1 MAFCRLF
8 FFGMR
13 WSAEKPCAEHSSARG
28 DVCGFACKMTASAVK
43 QTRAEHREAWFRI
56 LLPLPTKNA
65 LLSTDKGAFFELS
78 VPQAEREV
86 CFASEAHFVREV
98 CLRHDMRNT

>member
-1 MAFCRLF
+1 MNESLDTGSIPVGSTSKKRTF
-8 FFGMR
+8 
-13 WSAEKPCAEHSSARG
+13 
-28 DVCGFACKMTASAVK
+28 VC
-43 QTRAEHREAWFRI
+43 Q
-56 LLPLPTKNA
+56 
-65 LLSTDKGAFFELS
+65 DKGAFFELS

>member
-1 MAFCRLF
+1 VCF
-8 FFGMR
+8 F
-13 WSAEKPCAEHSSARG
+13 
-28 DVCGFACKMTASAVK
+28 
-43 QTRAEHREAWFRI
+43 Q
-56 LLPLPTKNA
+56 
-65 LLSTDKGAFFELS
+65 LS